1 MGRTAD
7 VVVVG
12 GGCIGASIAYHLAR
26 RGVRRVLLIEKDR
39 LASGSTGRSSAIIRQ
54 HYAFPTVARMARKS
68 LEVFQRFGE
77 IVGGECGFVRTGYV
91 TAVGPADVD
100 ALAANVLMLQDVGIR
115 TQLLAPLELK
125 ALVPELEV
133 GDLGGAAYEPEGGY
147 ADPHATT
154 TALAGRARELG
165 AEIIQGITVRGLLQA
180 AGRITAVSTD
190 AGEVEAGAV
199 ILAANAW
206 TPALARTAGVEVPV
220 RPLLHEVAIL
230 IRPAESRPGH
240 PAMADFVQGA
250 YFRPEGED
258 MTLVGDI
265 PHDPNAIV
273 DPDACP
279 DRARP
284 EAMTRFAG
292 VASRRFPALA
302 GAGFKRAYAAFY
314 DVSPDNQ
321 FILDRLPGLEGAY
334 VACGFSGHGFKHS
347 PAVGELMAD
356 LVLDGRSRDPELDLA
371 FFRLDRF
378 AGGGR
383 GHAPLHPY
391 SRAPLPLQEA

>member
-26 RGVRRVLLIEKDR
+26 RGVRRLLLIEKDR
-39 LASGSTGRSSAIIRQ
+39 LASGSTGRSSATIRQ
-54 HYAFPTVARMARKS
+54 HYAFPTVARMARRS

-77 IVGGECGFVRTGYV
+77 IVGGECGFVRTGYAA
-91 TAVGPADVD
+91 AVGPADVD
-100 ALAANVLMLQDVGIR
+100 ALAANVRMLQDVGIR

-133 GDLGGAAYEPEGGY
+133 GDLGAAAYEPEGGY

-165 AEIIQGITVRGLLQA
+165 GEIIQGITVRGLRQA
-180 AGRITAVSTD
+180 AGRVTAVSTD

-220 RPLLHEVAIL
+220 RPLLHGVAIL
-230 IRPAESRPGH
+230 I
-240 PAMADFVQGA
+240 
-250 YFRPEGED
+250 RPEGED

-265 PHDPNAIV
+265 PHDPNAVV

-284 EAMTRFAG
+284 EAMARFAG
-292 VASRRFPALA
+292 VASRRFPALT

-321 FILDRLPGLEGAY
+321 FILDRLPGLEGGY
-334 VACGFSGHGFKHS
+334 VACGFSGHGFKPS

-356 LVLDGRSRDPELDLA
+356 LVLDGRSRDPGLDLA

-378 AGGGR
+378 AGR
-383 GHAPLHPY
+383 ARAHAAPYPY
-391 SRAPLPLQEA
+391 SRAPQAFRSFT